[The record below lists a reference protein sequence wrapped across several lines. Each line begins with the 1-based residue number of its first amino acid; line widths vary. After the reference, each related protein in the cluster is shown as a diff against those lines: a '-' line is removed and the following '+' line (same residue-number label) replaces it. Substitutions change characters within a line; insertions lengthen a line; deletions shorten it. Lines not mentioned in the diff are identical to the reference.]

1 MCPACGCSH
10 VHKHGHYYKHHRQH
24 CIVIYRVQCPKCGT
38 THALIPSCSVP
49 GTSHDSSDVELYFK
63 NREQGMSRLKA
74 GAHILKY
81 GFEMRVLKRL
91 EKAFARSLERW
102 LVIFGE
108 SVHSGMTLTAFAASL
123 GLSGKEPVLAQAN
136 TLSLSRHVNAL
147 FNSRASILLFTQHKT
162 GRRIPHKLADWQ
174 HRKPDIDSS

>member
-1 MCPACGCSH
+1 
-10 VHKHGHYYKHHRQH
+10 
-24 CIVIYRVQCPKCGT
+24 
-38 THALIPSCSVP
+38 LIPSCSVP
-49 GTSHDSSDVELYFK
+49 GTSHDSGDVELYLT

-91 EKAFARSLERW
+91 EKAFSRNLERW

-108 SVHSGMTLTAFAASL
+108 SVHSGMTMTAFAASL
-123 GLSGKEPVLAQAN
+123 GLSGKETVLAQAN

-147 FNSRASILLFTQHKT
+147 FNSRASILVFTNHKT
-162 GRRIPHKLADWQ
+162 GKRIPHTVVAVQ
-174 HRKPDIDSS
+174 MQKPDIDSS